1 MDRSMNIIISG
12 GGTGGHLYPALAIG
26 DEIMV
31 RHPLANIHYVGST
44 FGIEKEVL
52 PVKNV
57 NHSLLSIRGFQRS
70 LNLGSIGKNLLLPGR
85 LIVSIGKFP
94 FGGLEF

>member
-1 MDRSMNIIISG
+1 MGRAINIIISG

-26 DEIMV
+26 DEIMA
-31 RHPLANIHYVGST
+31 RHPHANIHYVGST
-44 FGIEKEVL
+44 FGIEKDVL

-70 LNLGSIGKNLLLPGR
+70 FTLKSIGKNLLLPGR
-85 LIVSIGKFP
+85 LIASIGQI
-94 FGGLEF
+94 